1 MNEQKKI
8 LSSIFEPALSLD
20 NKKPGSSRSLHL
32 FERMAERLDE
42 IAANTRGLVKGIIAH
57 VSFRSHGDTSDTQK
71 EQKKAQNPI
80 QATVKAKRP
89 TRITNEK
96 VKSAVAQKPILA
108 SVNTVPD
115 KEQATLAH
123 RAQLSDIS
131 SYSVR
136 TVKKEE
142 DDIKATT
149 SNASAISKPKSAIA
163 NNEAKEKRNAE
174 ENGNRIAEAV
184 LSGMD
189 KFGNLLKSG
198 TDAVSQ
204 NNDIKDATG
213 YALGGPFYGALKEIQ
228 EALPNISSEKPDD
241 EKERKADSRKLL
253 KAINDPAGRQRDDK
267 GRFIKPDQNEA
278 RRQIAQTEVAE
289 AQLALDEKEAK
300 KEEKRHKELLRA
312 VKANKRGMLDRFLDR
327 RMGLGRP
334 GRDRIIRERTVRE
347 KGKPGAKSVQAK
359 GPKPDSRL
367 LPNNGS
373 NGRLS
378 RETDIG
384 SRARR
389 KGILS
394 RAGGAAQSAGNAVT
408 GTLAM
413 GGKAL
418 GGMLRMLPGIGQALA
433 LGMAAYEGFQ
443 GWNDKELHQQA
454 FGLKDGQEATTGQ
467 KASSAAASILD
478 MGGLTSGLLG
488 MFGIEFDKAGVA
500 RSIYELGSN
509 IGQLASDFM
518 ANAGPILSSVWSGI
532 SDIGTKAWEG
542 AKNIGNAVADIAV
555 GLWDKGSG
563 LVSSIWEG
571 AKNIGGAVAE
581 VAGSIW
587 DKGASLVSGI
597 WDGAQNIAGSIA
609 TFAGNALEKG
619 AGMLS
624 SLWEGYTGAV
634 GKIWG
639 GLTDFAQSAV
649 AKGGEILSGLWSKAT
664 ELPGKIIDGAAD
676 LAKGALETGGKLLSD
691 GWNAVRNWGKGLLS
705 SDEAEAKPVSQAEI
719 KQTSTENAESPQ
731 TVNKA
736 IAQEVSVKPEQVTA
750 PVIETQTTPIIN
762 PALDSKLS
770 SINTE
775 ENAKKSA
782 TSSESVSSA
791 LALEQMKQN
800 DIENK
805 NRNEII
811 NNLELAN
818 KTIKNVSKLLEE
830 EFRKDDLPDE
840 FGIAGA
846 LQNVSSAIQ
855 GVRSGGSSY
864 SYGNPASG
872 AGGGGGGNSSFAYN
886 PDSKLGDTIARFE
899 SGNEGVHKIGY
910 DRQGG
915 TSYGKWQLSSRQ
927 GSYEEWLKLL
937 ESKGGQHA
945 EIARQLRAA
954 GPTNTGSRSGHHVGV
969 YKKLA
974 AENAQLFE
982 ETQRESLMKHN
993 YNIAM
998 KGIKSDSL
1006 RRMIEE
1012 DKSLQE
1018 MMFSTSVQHGGGGAR
1033 SIFNGVYQEGMSRE
1047 QLINAVYSKR
1057 AGQFG
1062 SSPELSK
1069 GLNNRFREERDLIL
1083 GMKKGEQNARA
1094 IRARLAGGGS
1104 EAVNAGMSAMVAAAT
1119 QTAIDNDV
1127 KYTMGAKNSAAGQI
1141 DCSGWVSE
1149 MGQRTMAE
1157 MNNAMGAEV
1166 FSKDARRAFK
1176 RGAAN
1181 EGAAGIIRAV
1191 SNWNGGQLLTN
1202 DQLTPD
1208 QAREGMVIGLAK
1220 AGDSRVSDRFKGIG
1234 HIVQTY
1240 RDPQTGE
1247 LMVSESRGG
1256 KGVMNSRYSDWYA
1269 QYQKKGYKMYG
1280 SDLSAMADASKIA
1293 PTAPKALADNQTN
1306 ISPETIRPS
1315 TDSQSIANNAVP
1327 QVAEAQVALSRK
1339 EESRNPQL
1347 ATPFEPVSQ
1356 PVSLAQANNAAPVG
1370 VPTRKPLE
1378 VPAIREIDPAREV
1391 KTSSNDNGPILKILG
1406 EILAAIQAGNKK
1418 MGNSG
1423 TNDGPPSIS
1432 TEYDDPAA
1440 QGLAADTA

>member
-1 MNEQKKI
+1 MSGKKEL
-8 LSSIFEPALSLD
+8 LSSIFEPVLPFDHKGS
-20 NKKPGSSRSLHL
+20 GSSSSLHL
-32 FERMAERLDE
+32 FEQMAERLDE
-42 IAANTRGLVKGIIAH
+42 IAANTRGLAKSIIAH
-57 VSFRSHGDTSDTQK
+57 APLLSPSRCLNQQK
-71 EQKKAQNPI
+71 ESKKTKTQI

-89 TRITNEK
+89 VRISNEIAKPVIGQKSILTSINAFPIRPKTTLTNRENIPDSFSTAIK
-96 VKSAVAQKPILA
+96 TTKKAKTGKRPTSRE
-108 SVNTVPD
+108 STVIS
-115 KEQATLAH
+115 QA
-123 RAQLSDIS
+123 
-131 SYSVR
+131 
-136 TVKKEE
+136 
-142 DDIKATT
+142 
-149 SNASAISKPKSAIA
+149 KSAIA
-163 NNEAKEKRNAE
+163 NNEAKEKRNVE
-174 ENGNRIAEAV
+174 ENGRRIAEAV

-198 TDAVSQ
+198 ADTASQ
-204 NNDIKDATG
+204 NNDIKDAGG
-213 YALGGPFYGALKEIQ
+213 YALGGPFYGALKEIK
-228 EALPNISSEKPDD
+228 EALPNVASEKPDG
-241 EKERKADSRKLL
+241 EKERKADSHKLL
-253 KAINDPAGRQRDDK
+253 KAINDSNGRQRDNK
-267 GRFIKPDQNEA
+267 GRFIKPDQNAA
-278 RRQIAQTEVAE
+278 RRQNAQTEVAE
-289 AQLALDEKEAK
+289 AQLALDERKAK

-334 GRDRIIRERTVRE
+334 GRDRIIREGTGHE
-347 KGKPGAKSVQAK
+347 KGKPGAKAVQAK

-367 LPNNGS
+367 LSASGS

-378 RETDIG
+378 READIG
-384 SRARR
+384 SRTRR

-394 RAGGAAQSAGNAVT
+394 RAGGMAQSAGKAVT

-418 GGMLRMLPGIGQALA
+418 GGVLRMLPGIGQALA
-433 LGMAAYEGFQ
+433 LGMAAYDGFQ

-532 SDIGTKAWEG
+532 SDIGIKA
-542 AKNIGNAVADIAV
+542 
-555 GLWDKGSG
+555 
-563 LVSSIWEG
+563 WEG

-581 VAGSIW
+581 VAGGIW

-619 AGMLS
+619 TGMLS

-649 AKGGEILSGLWSKAT
+649 AKGGEILSVLWSKAT
-664 ELPGKIIDGAAD
+664 ELPGKIIDGATD
-676 LAKGALETGGKLLSD
+676 LAKDALDTGGKLLSD
-691 GWNAVRNWGKGLLS
+691 GWNAVKNWGKRLFS
-705 SDEAEAKPVSQAEI
+705 NDEAEAKSVNQAEI
-719 KQTSTENAESPQ
+719 KQTSPENIESSQ
-731 TVNKA
+731 IANKA
-736 IAQEVSVKPEQVTA
+736 IAQGVAVKTERIVAPE
-750 PVIETQTTPIIN
+750 IETQATPIIN

-775 ENAKKSA
+775 ENAQKSA
-782 TSSESVSSA
+782 TSSESASSA

-805 NRNEII
+805 SRDEII

-818 KTIKNVSKLLEE
+818 KNIKNVSKLLEE

-846 LQNVSSAIQ
+846 LQNVGSAIQ
-855 GVRSGGSSY
+855 GVRSGGVAY
-864 SYGNPASG
+864 SYGTTGSG
-872 AGGGGGGNSSFAYN
+872 IGGGGSSNTSFAYN

-899 SGNEGVHKIGY
+899 SGNDGVHKIGY

-927 GSYEEWLKLL
+927 GSYEDWLKLL

-954 GPTNTGSRSGHHVGV
+954 GPTNTGSRSGQHVEV

-1006 RRMIEE
+1006 RKMIEE

-1083 GMKKGEQNARA
+1083 GMKKGEENARA

-1127 KYTMGAKNSAAGQI
+1127 KYKMGSKNSAAGQI

-1157 MNNAMGAEV
+1157 MNNAMGSEV
-1166 FSKDARRAFK
+1166 FSKEARRAFK
-1176 RGAAN
+1176 QGAAN

-1202 DQLTPD
+1202 DQLSPE

-1280 SDLSAMADASKIA
+1280 SDLSTMADASKIA
-1293 PTAPKALADNQTN
+1293 PAAPKALADNQTN

-1315 TDSQSIANNAVP
+1315 TDSQPIANNAVP
-1327 QVAEAQVALSRK
+1327 QVAETQVALSRK
-1339 EESRNPQL
+1339 EESRTPQL
-1347 ATPFEPVSQ
+1347 AMPLVPVSQ

-1370 VPTRKPLE
+1370 VPTRQPLE

-1423 TNDGPPSIS
+1423 NNDGPPSIS